1 MIVRIRNMSC
11 FQLANHVHMIVAESL
26 FLTVLLFRDVIAAPK
41 AVEPL
46 RCIFSRASNL
56 DDWTRISAEIA
67 KGAKNVSTGLDPVAA
82 LSAECVD
89 PQADCVAIWTA
100 RENQTEV
107 LLQGCWDFTQGKC
120 SDSDVCA
127 SGDRVFQQLRN
138 GFPSYM
144 CCCRSNHC
152 NQIDRLI
159 VGPLTSGASID
170 RAASSSPRG
179 ATERRDTH
187 LTILLW
193 TSSVVS
199 VLVLV
204 LTVRKCWH
212 QYQFKGSKHRKG
224 NDISGC
230 PSTPTERTELSSK
243 ESMQKSSLSSELE
256 PLVDIGKD
264 PVLASLHLGERIGG
278 GHFAV
283 VHRATSSM
291 GDVAVKVYHS
301 DEQTFQN
308 ELEILNLLQPMGHP
322 NIIHLISAVVTS
334 NRLVL
339 QLYSGSLHSVLEERS
354 LNMTEFFDCALAI
367 NDGLAFLHSHTNGS
381 VSKPVVAHRDL
392 NPNNILVH
400 HKHGPR
406 VQLCI
411 SDFGLSVAFPE
422 GRPTKSL
429 ELITERGTVRYMAGE
444 LIEGSVN
451 LLDPMTSLLQTDVY
465 SCALVMWELLW
476 RCRDIWP
483 EGEIPSHRVAFD
495 NLVPRSPHLEHM
507 YTVVVR
513 ERRRPDAPPPISKQQ
528 ALSKPTDLLQLWSFI
543 AEMWEHEPEGRTTA
557 ACMADRLRRLRKT
570 MDPFGFDSD
579 SY

>member
-1 MIVRIRNMSC
+1 
-11 FQLANHVHMIVAESL
+11 MIVAESL

-179 ATERRDTH
+179 ATERR
-187 LTILLW
+187 
-193 TSSVVS
+193 V
-199 VLVLV
+199 
-204 LTVRKCWH
+204 
-212 QYQFKGSKHRKG
+212 
-224 NDISGC
+224 
-230 PSTPTERTELSSK
+230 P
-243 ESMQKSSLSSELE
+243 SELE
-256 PLVDIGKD
+256 PLVDIGYD

-339 QLYSGSLHSVLEERS
+339 QLYSGSLHSLLEERS

-381 VSKPVVAHRDL
+381 LQEFHQSIPLSGSVSKPVVAHRDL

-400 HKHGPR
+400 HKYEPR

-429 ELITERGTVRYMAGE
+429 EFITERGTVRYMAGE

-507 YTVVVR
+507 YTIVVR

-528 ALSKPTDLLQLWSFI
+528 ALSKPTVSLNARSHFAVA
-543 AEMWEHEPEGRTTA
+543 AEQ
-557 ACMADRLRRLRKT
+557 
-570 MDPFGFDSD
+570 
-579 SY
+579 